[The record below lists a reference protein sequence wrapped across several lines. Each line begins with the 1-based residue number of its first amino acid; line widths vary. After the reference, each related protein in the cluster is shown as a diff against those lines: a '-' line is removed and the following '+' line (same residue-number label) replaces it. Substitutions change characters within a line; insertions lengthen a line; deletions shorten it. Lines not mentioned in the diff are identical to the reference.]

1 MENTD
6 KIIVL
11 GDEDTVLG
19 FRLAGVKEASVVTEK
34 DADEKLQTAIAN
46 SQAGIIIATQ
56 EIMRALSPKTRKQLA
71 TLSKPVVIEIPG
83 KRDQSEPG
91 QSINEMVKK
100 AIGVELK

>member
-1 MENTD
+1 ME

-19 FRLAGVKEASVVTEK
+19 FRLAGVKEAAVATAQ
-34 DADEKLQTAIAN
+34 DADALMQEAIAN
-46 SQAGIIIATQ
+46 PKAGIVIATQ
-56 EIMRALSPKTRKQLA
+56 ETVRALSAKTRKQLA

-91 QSINEMVKK
+91 QSINEMVKR